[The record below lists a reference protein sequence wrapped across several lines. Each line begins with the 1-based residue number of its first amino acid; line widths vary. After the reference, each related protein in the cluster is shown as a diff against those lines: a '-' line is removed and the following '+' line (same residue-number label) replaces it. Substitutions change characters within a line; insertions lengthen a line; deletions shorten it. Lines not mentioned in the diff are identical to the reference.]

1 MTENPTADT
10 LVAQRAHTFAVHQ
23 WLAAPLHE
31 RGYYWGRVEAAWR
44 EARACGVTSQCHT
57 AASNLL
63 RFNNKL
69 KGTK

>member
-1 MTENPTADT
+1 MNETTSPEGQAQLEHT
-10 LVAQRAHTFAVHQ
+10 LAVRE
-23 WLAAPLHE
+23 WLAAPFHE

-57 AASNLL
+57 AASGLL

-69 KGTK
+69 KGIK